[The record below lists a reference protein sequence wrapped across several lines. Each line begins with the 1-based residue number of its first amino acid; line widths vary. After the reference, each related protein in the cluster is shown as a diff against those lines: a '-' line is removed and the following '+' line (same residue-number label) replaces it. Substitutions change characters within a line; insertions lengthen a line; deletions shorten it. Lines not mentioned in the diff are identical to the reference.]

1 MSREIVILRHAHA
14 EPPAPGQGDFER
26 KLSVRGRREAE
37 AVRDWVRQHALAFD
51 AILCSP
57 AARTRQTLD
66 IVVPDADARYDE
78 RIYEAS
84 PGELIDVLE
93 SAPGAVRILLVGHN
107 PGLEQLLG
115 LLTEGR
121 SDDARGLPTAGV
133 ACLLVPTGR
142 ALEPGV
148 AHLRAFWSP

>member
-1 MSREIVILRHAHA
+1 MSREIVILRHAQA
-14 EPPAPGQGDFER
+14 EPPAPGQGDIER
-26 KLSVRGRREAE
+26 KLSERGRHEAE
-37 AVRDWVRQHALAFD
+37 AVRDWFQRHALEFD
-51 AILCSP
+51 AVLCSP
-57 AARTRQTLD
+57 ATRTRQTLD
-66 IVVPDADARYDE
+66 LVAPGTAVRYDE

-93 SAPGAVRILLVGHN
+93 SAPGAGRVLLVGHN

-115 LLTEGR
+115 LLTDGR
-121 SDDARGLPTAGV
+121 SEDARGLPTAGV
-133 ACLLVPTGR
+133 ACLRVPTGQ